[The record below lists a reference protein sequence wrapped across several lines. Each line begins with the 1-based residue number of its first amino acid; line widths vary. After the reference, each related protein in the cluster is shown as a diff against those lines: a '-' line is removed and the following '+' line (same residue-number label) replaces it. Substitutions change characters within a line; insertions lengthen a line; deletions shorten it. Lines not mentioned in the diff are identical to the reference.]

1 MDGLGGGACGVGVV
15 FDVGGVC
22 ECGHVVL
29 AVASAGDL
37 SVWGALA
44 AFGAVLWRG
53 ECCDGGGAL
62 GWVAVVFGG

>member
-1 MDGLGGGACGVGVV
+1 MDGLGRVACGVGVV
-15 FDVGGVC
+15 FDVGGLG

-44 AFGAVLWRG
+44 AVGAVLCGG
-53 ECCDGGGAL
+53 E
-62 GWVAVVFGG
+62 